1 LSRLDL
7 EFLDPRAVLQELQIG
22 GMSPDD
28 TEGETMKSLF
38 AAALLAGTLLGIGSS
53 SADVI
58 DLSTWKCSQFINADK
73 DTVGIVLAWLDG
85 YYQDEDAPPIIDK
98 ERFVGN
104 AKKIGEFCAKNPDV
118 GLITAT
124 DKLFG
129 SN

>member
-1 LSRLDL
+1 MSRD
-7 EFLDPRAVLQELQIG
+7 G
-22 GMSPDD
+22 
-28 TEGETMKSLF
+28 TEKETMKALF
-38 AAALLAGTLLGIGSS
+38 AASLLAGTLLGVGAS

-98 ERFVGN
+98 EHFVGN

-129 SN
+129 SD

>member
-1 LSRLDL
+1 
-7 EFLDPRAVLQELQIG
+7 
-22 GMSPDD
+22 
-28 TEGETMKSLF
+28 MKALF
-38 AAALLAGTLLGIGSS
+38 AASLLAGTLLGIGSAS

-104 AKKIGEFCAKNPDV
+104 AKKIGEYCVKNPDV

-129 SN
+129 SD

>member
-1 LSRLDL
+1 
-7 EFLDPRAVLQELQIG
+7 
-22 GMSPDD
+22 
-28 TEGETMKSLF
+28 MKALF
-38 AAALLAGTLLGIGSS
+38 AASLLAGTLLGVGAS

-104 AKKIGEFCAKNPDV
+104 AKKIGEYCAKNPDV

-129 SN
+129 SD